1 MISEKYIKIVIVL
14 LFFLVEILV
23 VFINI
28 EKCFLS
34 NIGYEGLV
42 LLSNDNIIVRLGG
55 SEVEIFVSKM

>member
-1 MISEKYIKIVIVL
+1 MISENYIKIVIVL

-28 EKCFLS
+28 KKCFLS

-42 LLSNDNIIVRLGG
+42 LLSNDNIIVWLGG
-55 SEVEIFVSKM
+55 SEVVVCV